1 MSETKQELSD
11 EFLESQKFSSVR
23 LDKEIEET
31 KVTLQ
36 MEIAYARRR
45 S

>member
-11 EFLESQKFSSVR
+11 EILEAQKTSSVR

-31 KVTLQ
+31 QETLQ
-36 MEIAYARRR
+36 IEIVYARRR